1 MINIFRYLDYRKYLK
16 QVIHK
21 DESTRGFQG
30 RLASAA
36 GCQRSYLSQVLNG
49 SQNLTLEHAMGIA
62 DFLDLSDLEV
72 DYFILLI
79 QYQKISQPELKTKI
93 KGKLNQTRARAENLK
108 DRLSDRDILS
118 IEAEQM
124 YFSNWYWSAIH
135 LLLGIDGISKPSD
148 IARYLDLP
156 EELVLETLRG
166 LAAIDLVK
174 YLGGQRWQ
182 PNPNHIHLAK
192 DSPLIKQHHNNW
204 RLKSLDGQ
212 SQHPDGFQFSAAI
225 TIGKNDLAILKGMI
239 LRFIDEIGSLVD
251 PSPAEELVNF
261 NIDLLPLD
269 KTFQS

>member
-1 MINIFRYLDYRKYLK
+1 MVRLGIHLINIFRYLDYRKYLK

-174 YLGGQRWQ
+174 YLGGAALATQPKSYSPGKRFPFDQTASQQLATKIPRWAVSA
-182 PNPNHIHLAK
+182 PRRVSIF
-192 DSPLIKQHHNNW
+192 SSHNYW
-204 RLKSLDGQ
+204 QK
-212 SQHPDGFQFSAAI
+212 
-225 TIGKNDLAILKGMI
+225 
-239 LRFIDEIGSLVD
+239 
-251 PSPAEELVNF
+251 
-261 NIDLLPLD
+261 
-269 KTFQS
+269 